1 MDRIV
6 STTVRSPYQVLPTE
20 CFKCKREICPDEQ
33 VTLVPSGNP
42 DPGEWWANCH
52 LICSV
57 CAAEQIVLSEYFDDQ
72 RRAADQLHK
81 EKVARAVEA
90 RLEQLHADLE
100 RIRQQKTV
108 KVAEES
114 GSVLERA
121 YDAMDRA
128 FKLLDTREAELANGK
143 VAIKAKT
150 DRLGPRKNQEREW
163 GPQVMAWIRQINLEY
178 SELVPSRRRLVDAA
192 ITAWCAWDAL
202 ETTTPGD
209 ALSRLTISDIPVE
222 ALEILAEEAQA
233 TKCGWEVRQSG
244 KYGPHTLQQIYK
256 TRIHRKSNKR
266 DIAAEFMET
275 EQYRKLSQRD
285 QAAIFMFAKG
295 DASQVE
301 IAELSGMQ
309 PSNVSRLLRKAC
321 SRG

>member
-1 MDRIV
+1 
-6 STTVRSPYQVLPTE
+6 
-20 CFKCKREICPDEQ
+20 
-33 VTLVPSGNP
+33 VTLVPARNS
-42 DPGEWWANCH
+42 DPGEGWWSSCY

-57 CAAEQIVLSEYFDDQ
+57 CAAEQIALSEYFDDQ
-72 RRAADQLHK
+72 RRAADQLHR
-81 EKVARAVEA
+81 EKVARAAEA
-90 RLEQLHADLE
+90 RLEQLHSDLE
-100 RIRQQKTV
+100 RIRQKKTV

-192 ITAWCAWDAL
+192 ISAWYAWDAL

-209 ALSRLTISDIPVE
+209 ALSRLTINDIPVE

-244 KYGPHTLQQIYK
+244 QYGPMTMQQVYK
-256 TRIHRKSNKR
+256 TRIHRKSDKR
-266 DIAAEFMET
+266 EIAAEFMET
-275 EQYRKLSQRD
+275 EAFKKLSPRD
-285 QAAIFMFAKG
+285 QNVIWMWVKG
-295 DASQVE
+295 DASQ
-301 IAELSGMQ
+301 AELAEISGMQ

-321 SRG
+321 PRG